1 MTQTGAVPSVE
12 EVADRL
18 AINAVVAMHSRGVDR
33 ASTEILKSC
42 YWEDAEVDYGGYKG
56 LAHAFCETL
65 PEAIKRY
72 TNTQHQLGNTLAEIT
87 GDSAI
92 VESYVTAYHY
102 LSGEQEPDTEMTYIG
117 RYIDRMQKR
126 DGVWK
131 IAFRQVVMTWHQ
143 NALATADEE
152 RNPSLQALSRAGRYP
167 DDPLFKF

>member
-92 VESYVTAYHY
+92 VETYVTAYHY
-102 LSGEQEPDTEMTYIG
+102 LSGEQESDTEMTYIG

>member
-18 AINAVVAMHSRGVDR
+18 AISEVVAMHTRGVDR
-33 ASTEILKSC
+33 ASAKLLKSC

-56 LAHAFCETL
+56 PAHAFCDML

-72 TNTQHQLGNTLAEIT
+72 ANTQHHLGNTLAEID
-87 GDSAI
+87 GDNAI
-92 VESYVTAYHY
+92 VETYVTAYHY
-102 LSGEQEPDTEMTYIG
+102 LAVEQEPDTEMTYIG

-131 IAFRQVVMTWHQ
+131 ITFRQVVMTWHQ

-152 RNPSLQALSRAGRYP
+152 RNPSLQALARAGRHP
-167 DDPLFKF
+167 DDPLFKI